1 VFVSG
6 SFDKSGG
13 QAMGARLFVDNLV
26 VDATPPPPNV
36 DVTVLNKI
44 ATKLTLAT
52 GNDLVSTNNPEITQ
66 ISVEAVT
73 IDGQYQTSEVFDLNT
88 DDLVELGA
96 VVDKGIYRSEIIGR
110 SIPAFSGSGDVIA
123 AGEILLNGI
132 ALGPLTVGLS
142 GVDGYGRLS
151 ALDVKSWLD
160 SAALPEVN
168 VKVWN
173 RVFVP
178 EDSVQLTGA
187 GIKINGTR
195 IVSAATGVSTS
206 FDSLSDMVS
215 SINAQ
220 TGTTGV
226 QASLGDNGFLQ
237 LASDGGNIE
246 LAAATDAVSNN
257 QLGVSNGVFVGEYR
271 IREDSGSDRPISLEL
286 IGTGTPSDLNAIG
299 LNTTVTVTGSIDEKI
314 GVFIQGS
321 NGSAAST
328 LDTQLVSSGVGFVD
342 GIRDRVYELDFINA
356 NTYRITDSQTDT
368 VLAERA
374 YDGETLISYQG
385 IQIYLDRSAQAGD
398 RFTIDGNNTGE
409 GQSFDAQG
417 NNSNI
422 LRVVALENQPVIGGK
437 SLAESYLDFIGDVG
451 NQAVQAE
458 ISQDA
463 LAVLRDQA
471 IEARDRVSGVNLDQ
485 EAADLIKFQQ
495 AYQAS
500 AQILQVAT
508 RLFDA
513 MLQIR

>member
-1 VFVSG
+1 
-6 SFDKSGG
+6 
-13 QAMGARLFVDNLV
+13 
-26 VDATPPPPNV
+26 
-36 DVTVLNKI
+36 
-44 ATKLTLAT
+44 
-52 GNDLVSTNNPEITQ
+52 
-66 ISVEAVT
+66 
-73 IDGQYQTSEVFDLNT
+73 
-88 DDLVELGA
+88 
-96 VVDKGIYRSEIIGR
+96 
-110 SIPAFSGSGDVIA
+110 
-123 AGEILLNGI
+123 
-132 ALGPLTVGLS
+132 
-142 GVDGYGRLS
+142 
-151 ALDVKSWLD
+151 
-160 SAALPEVN
+160 
-168 VKVWN
+168 
-173 RVFVP
+173 
-178 EDSVQLTGA
+178 
-187 GIKINGTR
+187 
-195 IVSAATGVSTS
+195 
-206 FDSLSDMVS
+206 
-215 SINAQ
+215 
-220 TGTTGV
+220 
-226 QASLGDNGFLQ
+226 
-237 LASDGGNIE
+237 
-246 LAAATDAVSNN
+246 
-257 QLGVSNGVFVGEYR
+257 
-271 IREDSGSDRPISLEL
+271 
-286 IGTGTPSDLNAIG
+286 
-299 LNTTVTVTGSIDEKI
+299 
-314 GVFIQGS
+314 
-321 NGSAAST
+321 
-328 LDTQLVSSGVGFVD
+328 
-342 GIRDRVYELDFINA
+342 
-356 NTYRITDSQTDT
+356 